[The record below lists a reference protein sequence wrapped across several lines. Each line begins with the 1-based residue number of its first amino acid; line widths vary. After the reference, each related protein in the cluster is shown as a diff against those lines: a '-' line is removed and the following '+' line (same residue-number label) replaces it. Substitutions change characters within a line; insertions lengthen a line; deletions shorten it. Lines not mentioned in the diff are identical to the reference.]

1 MRKELLNER
10 GLDVGCVNV
19 ELEDTEVLRCA
30 VSVYEVHRVPRRV
43 EISDDARGA
52 VNVCHA
58 RLPRMAD
65 RHRCASP
72 ICLYPL
78 PLVLPSIDLVKNYPS
93 DLVVN
98 QKSHQHVREK
108 KRPQHRRTS
117 HAPCPCARGCCHPG
131 QANQCRR
138 RGLPTNSSARTSSG
152 DFATRQQGAPRAL
165 AVGQACRGAKRPPG
179 RACGACCWRQARAAT
194 RPSSCTPSGSTDC
207 TPWRAPGSLPPRG
220 WDGSQSSGRH
230 PRPAQW
236 LTYAQTRETLHCRW
250 APILP

>member
-108 KRPQHRRTS
+108 RGPSIVEPRTPPALAQEAVVTQDKPISVEDVVSRPTHLRAQVAGTSQHANKGLQELWPSARPAEARKGLRDGRAGPVVGVKPEPPPVHLLAHRREVLIVLHGVLLEVCL
-117 HAPCPCARGCCHPG
+117 HAAGMVVKVL
-131 QANQCRR
+131 ADTLVRR
-138 RGLPTNSSARTSSG
+138 SG
-152 DFATRQQGAPRAL
+152 
-165 AVGQACRGAKRPPG
+165 
-179 RACGACCWRQARAAT
+179 
-194 RPSSCTPSGSTDC
+194 
-207 TPWRAPGSLPPRG
+207 
-220 WDGSQSSGRH
+220 
-230 PRPAQW
+230 
-236 LTYAQTRETLHCRW
+236 
-250 APILP
+250 